1 MFTKTVSEEIIDDNS
16 IKIISSPNINFL
28 AFKNKEWYNDDCVR
42 VPILYFD
49 DFSNKYSLL
58 ERNDIEWNVVRVFD
72 CIKNQVFYFI
82 ATQDQV
88 KCKNRIGDHYYDHDM
103 MDFIFSAALGNP
115 RYVIN
120 TYISNRVIIKRESS
134 EIVFFVNL
142 ETPISKEYMMPRDY
156 RTKLGFLDSVSFLSD
171 YRKELNTMDQE
182 G

>member
-1 MFTKTVSEEIIDDNS
+1 MFTKTVCEEIIDDKS
-16 IKIISSPNINFL
+16 IKIISSPDINFL
-28 AFKNKEWYNDDCVR
+28 ALKNQDDCVR

-49 DFSNKYSLL
+49 NFSNKYSLL
-58 ERNDIEWNVVRVFD
+58 ERKDIEWNVVRLFD

-88 KCKNRIGDHYYDHDM
+88 KCKNHIGDVYYDHDM
-103 MDFIFSAALGNP
+103 MDFVFSAALGNP

-156 RTKLGFLDSVSFLSD
+156 RTKLDFLDNVSFLSD
-171 YRKELNTMDQE
+171 YRDEINTTDQE